1 MRKGGIETKGATMKI
16 TLEVPPSLEAPL
28 REYLASGDPA
38 EVERLLASAV
48 ASAAESLLWAR
59 EHPPLSLAEY
69 DALLDEFDKHEANE
83 EPEPVINPDETFDR
97 ESIYGDHP

>member
-1 MRKGGIETKGATMKI
+1 MKI

-38 EVERLLASAV
+38 EVERLLANAITD
-48 ASAAESLLWAR
+48 AAASLLWSR
-59 EHPPLSLAEY
+59 EHPPLSDAEFEALA
-69 DALLDEFDKHEANE
+69 DELADHFEKCADPAAASL
-83 EPEPVINPDETFDR
+83 PDEAFTR

>member
-1 MRKGGIETKGATMKI
+1 MKI
-16 TLEVPPSLEAPL
+16 TLEVPPSLEARL

-38 EVERLLASAV
+38 EVERLLATAI
-48 ASAAESLLWAR
+48 ASAAEAILWDR

-69 DALLDEFDKHEANE
+69 DALLVELDNHFEKCA
-83 EPEPVINPDETFDR
+83 EPGTALLPDDAFSR